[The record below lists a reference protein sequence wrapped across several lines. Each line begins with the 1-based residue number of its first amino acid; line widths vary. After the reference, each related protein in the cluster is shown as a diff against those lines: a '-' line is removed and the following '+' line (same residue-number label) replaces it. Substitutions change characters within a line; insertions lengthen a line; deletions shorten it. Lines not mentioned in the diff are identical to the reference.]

1 MLFLVNQTAPTVGI
15 EKAVKT
21 RALSSVEV
29 THIEPGRP
37 PPLNISPRSVVKC
50 SHNLGIVPRLPACL
64 EASCLNFNFGLE
76 QRGVLLRMLPTNKG
90 NEPNKSPWSS
100 GVSHW

>member
-50 SHNLGIVPRLPACL
+50 LHTVSAQQMFVNLNKAILSVP
-64 EASCLNFNFGLE
+64 G
-76 QRGVLLRMLPTNKG
+76 T
-90 NEPNKSPWSS
+90 
-100 GVSHW
+100 